1 MIWFFLLQ
9 WATLASAFSTS
20 TPPKAPIP
28 PTPHAPLSL
37 VQRRVP
43 WVIVGGGIHGVH
55 IATRLLAEGIVTSP
69 TDLCI
74 IDDSD
79 ALLSKW
85 KARTAA
91 TGMQYLRSSAGYHL
105 DVPEQSL
112 RQFAKKITA
121 AKAKAATATITT
133 KKGKSRNIAPSK
145 EPLLFSKD
153 YERPRL
159 DLFNQHCDAII
170 EEYHLNEKHIQGKV
184 VNLEP
189 LKDYVRVA
197 VSSSTSQEDNDQHQ
211 SIILAD
217 QVVLA
222 LGNDN
227 PSYPDWVTE
236 DLLERGKVR
245 HLLDTD
251 TDGANNNNKKE
262 SSSRSSSSIDSD
274 ASSVAIIGGGI
285 TAAHKTLQ
293 VAQQEGKTIH
303 LISRQEIMEQQFD
316 THQDWMMD
324 DAAAKRSQA
333 GGGAG
338 LPARQELFRCTC
350 CMQQRRSIIARE
362 RIPGTVTAAVNR
374 GRHGLQYAI
383 QNDRVRWHQAEVIGL
398 SQQLDD
404 SSDGHPGHD
413 KLELQLSSGLS
424 IEVDQ
429 VLLATGFGKR
439 PPGLIHMNK
448 LDLPVSEFCGYPI
461 VDSDLRWGGLD
472 SRIFVSGALAE
483 LELGPSARNI
493 AGARLAAERILRA
506 SRSQTARERQT
517 ESLAV

>member
-9 WATLASAFSTS
+9 WVTLASAFSTS
-20 TPPKAPIP
+20 TPPKTPIISSAALP
-28 PTPHAPLSL
+28 VP
-37 VQRRVP
+37 RRVP
-43 WVIVGGGIHGVH
+43 WLIVGGGIHGVH
-55 IATRLLAEGIVTSP
+55 IATRLLGEGIV

-74 IDDSD
+74 IDDSE

-105 DVPEQSL
+105 DLSEQSL
-112 RQFAKKITA
+112 RHFAKQIN
-121 AKAKAATATITT
+121 AKTTT
-133 KKGKSRNIAPSK
+133 KKGRPRKTAQ
-145 EPLLFSKD
+145 EPPLFSKD

-159 DLFNQHCDAII
+159 DFFNQHCDAII
-170 EEYHLNEKHIQGKV
+170 AEYQLEDKHIQGKV
-184 VNLEP
+184 INLEP
-189 LKDYVRVA
+189 LEDHVRVTVA
-197 VSSSTSQEDNDQHQ
+197 SYHGNENDH
-211 SIILAD
+211 SVLLAD
-217 QVVLA
+217 HVVLA

-227 PSYPDWVTE
+227 PSYPEWVTE
-236 DLLERGKVR
+236 DLLEAGKVR
-245 HLLDTD
+245 HLLDAGGD
-251 TDGANNNNKKE
+251 NNNRE
-262 SSSRSSSSIDSD
+262 SSHRSSSIDSD

-293 VAQQEGKTIH
+293 VAQQQGKTIH

-338 LPARQELFRCTC
+338 LPTRQELFRCTC
-350 CMQQRRSIIARE
+350 CMQTRRSIIARE

-374 GRHGLQYAI
+374 GRQGLQYAI

-398 SQQLDD
+398 SQQPDD
-404 SSDGHPGHD
+404 SSDEGDHG

-461 VDSDLRWGGLD
+461 VDYDLRWGGSE

-493 AGARLAAERILRA
+493 AGARLAAERILGA
-506 SRSQTARERQT
+506 SRSQAATETKT